1 MEKLIEVINRR
12 NELRNVYNCTYL
24 PFIRTKENIVK
35 INRISSF
42 FSRDLFQLKY
52 DDRTKDEMRYL
63 TISGN
68 VIECHLNVHDF
79 GRLLECDM
87 NTLLSKIEALS

>member
-1 MEKLIEVINRR
+1 MNGLVEVIIRR
-12 NELRNVYNCTYL
+12 NKLRDMYNCTYL

-42 FSRDLFQLKY
+42 FSHDLFQLKY

-63 TISGN
+63 AINGN
-68 VIECHLNVHDF
+68 VTECHLNVHDF

-87 NTLLSKIEALS
+87 DTLLSKIEALS